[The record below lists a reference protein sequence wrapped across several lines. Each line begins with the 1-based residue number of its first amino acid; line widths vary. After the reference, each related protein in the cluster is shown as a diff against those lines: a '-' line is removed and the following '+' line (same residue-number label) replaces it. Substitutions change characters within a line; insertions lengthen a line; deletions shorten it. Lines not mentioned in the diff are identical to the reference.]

1 MQHCHTWASH
11 DNQEVLPAHVVKAT
25 GLTGSMGSMASDLG
39 RGGRAPRAMR
49 SRAGC
54 CTTTLCCV
62 AAGTIADT
70 GAAAAGAVAPDTLPP
85 IVTVS
90 SVSTQAL
97 GIQEHKIS
105 CSMSFLW

>member
-1 MQHCHTWASH
+1 
-11 DNQEVLPAHVVKAT
+11 
-25 GLTGSMGSMASDLG
+25 MGSTASDLG

-54 CTTTLCCV
+54 CMTTLCCA

-70 GAAAAGAVAPDTLPP
+70 GAAAAGAVAPDTLLPM
-85 IVTVS
+85 VTVR

-97 GIQEHKIS
+97 GIQDHESLLQHVLFVVRDCPQNAEGVLTYLQQPIT
-105 CSMSFLW
+105 